1 MRGSKTGR
9 MRYMCH
15 LELKNGIGVWSFLG
29 QESHSQDN
37 KKKSR
42 YLVIR
47 CFLAI

>member
-1 MRGSKTGR
+1 MRESETGR

-29 QESHSQDN
+29 QDGHSQDN
-37 KKKSR
+37 KEKSR